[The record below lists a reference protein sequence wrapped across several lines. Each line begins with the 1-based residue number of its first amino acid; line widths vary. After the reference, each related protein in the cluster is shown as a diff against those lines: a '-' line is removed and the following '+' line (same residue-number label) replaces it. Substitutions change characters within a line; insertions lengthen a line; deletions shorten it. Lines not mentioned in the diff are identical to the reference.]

1 MVAVPDTGV
10 EKRLS
15 RSFLRSGKIGSMGY
29 FTSSRSDTG
38 RNPRLLPAPIAN
50 LGGDRKPHVRVRL
63 PVGVVLG
70 SSECGALA
78 KDLGLEGA
86 FIETFDEPDVGDL
99 AEVVVRHPI
108 VDRELRLPAVVR
120 WVTANGF
127 GVEFVRLD
135 DRARRAV
142 EALARTFW

>member
-1 MVAVPDTGV
+1 
-10 EKRLS
+10 
-15 RSFLRSGKIGSMGY
+15 MGY
-29 FTSSRSDTG
+29 STWRRTDTS
-38 RNPRLLPAPIAN
+38 RNPTLTAAAVRHSR
-50 LGGDRKPHVRVRL
+50 GERWPHVRVRL

-86 FIETFDEPDVGDL
+86 FIETLDEPDVGDP
-99 AEVVVRHPI
+99 AEIVVRHPI
-108 VDRELRLPAVVR
+108 VERELRLSAVVR

-135 DRARRAV
+135 DRARRSV